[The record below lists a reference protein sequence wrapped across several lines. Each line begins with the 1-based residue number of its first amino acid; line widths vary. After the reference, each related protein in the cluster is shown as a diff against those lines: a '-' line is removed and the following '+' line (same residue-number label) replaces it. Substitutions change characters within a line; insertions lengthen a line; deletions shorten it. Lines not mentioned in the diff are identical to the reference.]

1 MDRPG
6 FGASGEGM
14 GRVAL
19 ALLVSWIVVSSSAVV
34 IVIASPVPPLS
45 IAAGR
50 EAVTAAAWTLIALFT
65 APRARATGEA
75 RPFPWGRMAASGILL
90 GVHFACWVGSLS
102 LTTVTH
108 AAVFVSLQP
117 LFAGLFGLFLGDRAT
132 WRLVIGVL
140 IAAGGSLV
148 LTAAAHGGDAGS
160 PTITGDLV
168 AVSAAACA
176 ALYLTVNRGIGDRVR
191 LPVLLAW
198 VNWIA
203 ALTIAAGVVASGG
216 EWWHPEAL
224 WRREGLAILWL
235 GLAPGLLGH
244 GLMNWS
250 ARRVPVHVVSVAVLL
265 EPVGAAALAYWFLAQ
280 KFGPREALGA
290 VLLLSGAL
298 LTSLSTRARSAGAES
313 KGAESKEG
321 RAASPPRD

>member
-1 MDRPG
+1 
-6 FGASGEGM
+6 M
-14 GRVAL
+14 GPVAA
-19 ALLVSWIVVSSSAVV
+19 ALLVSWMVVSSSAVV
-34 IVIASPVPPLS
+34 IVIAAPVPALS

-50 EAVTAAAWTLIALFT
+50 EVVTAAAWTLIALAT
-65 APRARATGEA
+65 RATGRRRA
-75 RPFPWGRMAASGILL
+75 PVRAGRPFPWGRVAASGILL

-117 LFAGLFGLFLGDRAT
+117 LFAGIFGLFLGDRAT
-132 WRLVIGVL
+132 WKLLVGVL

-148 LTAAAHGGDAGS
+148 LTGAAHAGDAGS
-160 PTITGDLV
+160 PTLTGDLV
-168 AVSAAACA
+168 AVLAAACA
-176 ALYLTVNRGIGDRVR
+176 ALYLSVNRGIGERVR

-203 ALTIAAGVVASGG
+203 AVTIAAGVAGSGG
-216 EWWHPEAL
+216 HWWHPDAS
-224 WRREGLAILWL
+224 WQREGLAILWL

-265 EPVGAAALAYWFLAQ
+265 EPVGAAALAYWLLAQ

-290 VLLLSGAL
+290 LLLLSGAL
-298 LTSLSTRARSAGAES
+298 LTSLSTSPAAGASGKAGSSAAPS
-313 KGAESKEG
+313 K
-321 RAASPPRD
+321 D

>member
-1 MDRPG
+1 
-6 FGASGEGM
+6 M
-14 GRVAL
+14 GPVAL
-19 ALLVSWIVVSSSAVV
+19 ALLVSWMVVSSSAVV
-34 IVIASPVPPLS
+34 IVIAAPVPPLS

-50 EAVTAAAWTLIALFT
+50 EAVTAAAWTLIAMVT
-65 APRARATGEA
+65 GAKGSGRARAA
-75 RPFPWGRMAASGILL
+75 RPFPWGRALASGVLL

-132 WRLVIGVL
+132 WKLIVGVL

-148 LTAAAHGGDAGS
+148 LTGAAHGGDSAS
-160 PTITGDLV
+160 PTLTGDLV
-168 AVSAAACA
+168 AVLAAACA
-176 ALYLTVNRGIGDRVR
+176 ALYLTVNRGIGERVR

-203 ALTIAAGVVASGG
+203 AFTIAAGVAGSGG
-216 EWWHPEAL
+216 DWWHPDAS
-224 WRREGLAILWL
+224 WQREGLAILWL

-265 EPVGAAALAYWFLAQ
+265 EPVGAAALAYWLLAQ
-280 KFGPREALGA
+280 KFGPREGLGA
-290 VLLLSGAL
+290 LLLLSGAL
-298 LTSLSTRARSAGAES
+298 LTSLSTRAGGSAGKAGASVSPS
-313 KGAESKEG
+313 K
-321 RAASPPRD
+321 D